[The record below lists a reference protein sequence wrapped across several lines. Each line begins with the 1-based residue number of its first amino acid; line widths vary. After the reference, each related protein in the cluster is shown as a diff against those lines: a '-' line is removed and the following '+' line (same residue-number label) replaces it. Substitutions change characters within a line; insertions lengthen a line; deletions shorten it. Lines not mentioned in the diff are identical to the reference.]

1 MCFKNQKNTPMNNEN
16 NHSTQEQS
24 SIHNFDINM
33 ICDYFSTMERQGPG
47 SDEMTL
53 KALSFIDPL
62 SKESKVADIGCG
74 TGKQTIVLTQN
85 IPSKVIAIDL
95 FQKFI
100 DILNQNRKDLGLE
113 DQLTGMVGNMEALS
127 FQEEEYDLLW
137 SEGAIYNIGF
147 QKGIQE
153 WRKFL
158 KKGGFIAV
166 TEASWFTNERPEEI
180 NQFWKDAYPEIDT
193 ISNKIHQ
200 IEEAGYIPVSTFI
213 LPENCWVENFY
224 ELQKEAREIFLSK
237 HKGNPTAEAL
247 AANEKHEYDLYKKY
261 KSYYGYVFYIGKKI

>member
-1 MCFKNQKNTPMNNEN
+1 MNNEQN
-16 NHSTQEQS
+16 NSNPEQ

-47 SDEMTL
+47 SDAMTL

-62 SKESKVADIGCG
+62 KKESKVADIGCG

-85 IPSKVIAIDL
+85 IPSQVTAIDL

-100 DILNQNRKDLGLE
+100 DILNQNSKDLGLQ
-113 DQLTGMVGNMEALS
+113 DQLTGIVGNMESLP
-127 FQEEEYDLLW
+127 FQEEEFDLLW

-147 QKGIQE
+147 ERGIRE
-153 WRKFL
+153 WRKYL

-166 TEASWFTNERPEEI
+166 TEASWFTNERPVEI
-180 NQFWKDAYPEIDT
+180 DQFWMDAYPEIDT
-193 ISNKIHQ
+193 ISVKIRQ
-200 IEEAGYIPVSTFI
+200 MEEAGYIPVATFI
-213 LPENCWVENFY
+213 LPVECWIENFY
-224 ELQKEAREIFLSK
+224 ELQKEARAIFLSK
-237 HKGNPTAEAL
+237 HKGDPTAEAL
-247 AANEKHEYDLYKKY
+247 AANEKHEYDLYQKY

>member
-1 MCFKNQKNTPMNNEN
+1 MNNDN
-16 NHSTQEQS
+16 NNSTLEQC
-24 SIHNFDINM
+24 SIHDFDLNM

-47 SDEMTL
+47 CDEMTL
-53 KALSFIDPL
+53 KALSFIKPL
-62 SKESKVADIGCG
+62 TAESKVADIGCG
-74 TGKQTIVLTQN
+74 TGKQTIVLAQHL
-85 IPSKVIAIDL
+85 PSKVVAIDL

-100 DILNQNRKDLGLE
+100 DILNQNSKGLGLQE
-113 DQLTGMVGNMEALS
+113 KLTGIVGNMETLP

-147 QKGIQE
+147 QKGITE

-158 KKGGFIAV
+158 KKGGYIAV

-180 NQFWKDAYPEIDT
+180 DQFWKDAYPEIDT

-200 IEEAGYIPVSTFI
+200 IENAGYIPVATFI
-213 LPENCWVENFY
+213 LPEYCWIENFY

-247 AANEKHEYDLYKKY
+247 AANEKHEYDLYRKY